1 MTRLLTLCLLSLACT
16 ASTCAGVQPTPTPP
30 PIDYAAICAHLVDI
44 GCPEGAAPNC
54 ASTFQRVAGGN
65 MTDLHPQCLLDA
77 STRGQA
83 RSCGSVDC
91 P

>member
-1 MTRLLTLCLLSLACT
+1 VKILALCLLCLACT

-30 PIDYAAICAHLVDI
+30 PIDYAVLCAHLQDI

-54 ASTFQRVAGGN
+54 AATFQHVIAGN
-65 MTDLHPQCLLDA
+65 MADLHSQCLLDA

-83 RSCGSVDC
+83 RACGTVDC